1 MPEPQT
7 TPLDEAFQH
16 AITRL
21 HDHGSRG
28 ICSDSKD
35 VHLLALVLTDT
46 RERLARSSRVA
57 LTDIEALFKR
67 LEEHSAGAG
76 EAVRIAVSAMLAP
89 MADRIDVA
97 MSRIETLEAWPG
109 RLHVNGRDVAAVIVE
124 IEKSL
129 SELATTVAGLGTGR
143 AASIADAER
152 EIAKQDRAELDA
164 ALSEVA
170 RLRAELDDATSRL
183 GLIRND
189 LSNQQRAARLDSQ
202 HLRQRLCQLI
212 GTEYTDH
219 TTVPYLL
226 HEIEVR
232 LRDRDNL
239 RKDVAVFAAQCKTT
253 QDQLDKFTDACGD
266 QAIQIAELRT
276 QLVRM
281 QESNK
286 ISHSVANDVAEAEI
300 ARLCTER
307 DAALKRCAD
316 EINTAMNRCA
326 AATGYPQSNED
337 WDMVVGQIEIIA
349 RNAARM
355 KREHDHVLGQLE
367 SATDAI
373 EDLAAF
379 CGVSVESREKCL
391 RGVRRRVES
400 LQSTVA
406 EFKTQSEGRLEQLH
420 QAEMALI
427 DLAGLSIGIDAA
439 KLTWGQCAAAIRAHI
454 ESLIRAGSEF
464 KAHAHER
471 QEQSQNEHAALAD
484 ALGIPPNMRSTAGLI
499 EAVKQVRAWHHEAS
513 MTLVELA
520 MIAVG
525 DKAAKLSR
533 AGCVNAVRAHIE
545 SQAEQLAVADA
556 DRVPLRMDL
565 DEARGKLERL
575 EPVLKALHPWHV
587 MVEQARPEIRE
598 ETQRLA
604 IAFEEWE
611 AAEEAAQK
619 PEPDDVAF

>member
-7 TPLDEAFQH
+7 TPLDEALDN
-16 AITRL
+16 AIADL
-21 HDHGSRG
+21 HILVRDDPGEPGWRIMHM
-28 ICSDSKD
+28 I
-35 VHLLALVLTDT
+35 ALVLRDT
-46 RERLARSSRVA
+46 RERLANNTRVA
-57 LTDIEALFKR
+57 LTDIEQLFKR
-67 LEEHSAGAG
+67 VDEHNAGTS
-76 EAVRIAVSAMLAP
+76 EAVRLAAASMIAPLAE
-89 MADRIDVA
+89 RIDRAV
-97 MSRIETLEAWPG
+97 SRIENLEAREIFP
-109 RLHVNGRDVAAVIVE
+109 LKVNGRDVVAVIAE
-124 IEKSL
+124 IERSL

-170 RLRAELDDATSRL
+170 RLRAELDA
-183 GLIRND
+183 
-189 LSNQQRAARLDSQ
+189 QRKAAHTLERQ
-202 HLRQRLCQLI
+202 HRKRLCQLI
-212 GTEYTDH
+212 GETFEE
-219 TTVPYLL
+219 VNSWSQPIPYLIG
-226 HEIEVR
+226 EIDAR
-232 LRDRDNL
+232 LRAGNEAANRL
-239 RKDVAVFAAQCKTT
+239 GAALSRQAEAEAQCKTT
-253 QDQLDKFTDACGD
+253 QAQLDKFTGACGD

-286 ISHSVANDVAEAEI
+286 LAHSVANDVSEAEI

-307 DAALKRCAD
+307 DAALKSCAD

-520 MIAVG
+520 MLAVG
-525 DKAAKLSR
+525 DEAAKLSR
-533 AGCVNAVRAHIE
+533 EGCVNAVRAHIE

-575 EPVLKALHPWHV
+575 QPVTRWVK
-587 MVEQARPEIRE
+587 
-598 ETQRLA
+598 
-604 IAFEEWE
+604 EWRKIDRS
-611 AAEEAAQK
+611 A
-619 PEPDDVAF
+619 DVDTSRGRMGS